1 MRKRFLFSALSLMF
15 IIACS
20 DDDTAVQ
27 PPLPL
32 TPDQQTVA
40 NCKTIRDALETYAA
54 THNGSYGEWNADW
67 SEAPV
72 DHFDNV
78 YSGEYEPSGLRAL
91 APGQIGI
98 EEYACGGTV
107 YGYRITGYGKD
118 RMLITLESLDNVPAD
133 VRYKHDVTIAN
144 AYLVLDAAK
153 RFAQT
158 NDGVFSTDIAG
169 DRNKD
174 GKILQQLL
182 PNGNLLINPFE
193 GVNTEP
199 QDGLGLAVPGAIGYG
214 GADSGSG
221 AIDTFVMEAY
231 GCDSEIIMTLVSWGT
246 QYGEIIWTGAYR
258 LRFAVETFAKAS
270 GHYPRDLDTET
281 TPGGKTVL
289 DLISE
294 ITDGHVPYFVN
305 YYNQDHYV
313 PTLGT
318 ATGNFSLAYQPV
330 ETSGTVTDYVIT
342 GNALFREIIRLGP
355 RPLE

>member
-1 MRKRFLFSALSLMF
+1 MRKRFLCSALSLMF

-54 THNGSYGEWNADW
+54 THNGTYGEWNADW

-91 APGQIGI
+91 APGQMGI

-214 GADSGSG
+214 GADSGPGDSTVSCIFPSLIRAFARVDYNFCG
-221 AIDTFVMEAY
+221 A
-231 GCDSEIIMTLVSWGT
+231 
-246 QYGEIIWTGAYR
+246 
-258 LRFAVETFAKAS
+258 ETSALYPAS
-270 GHYPRDLDTET
+270 QESQF
-281 TPGGKTVL
+281 GGGNA
-289 DLISE
+289 I
-294 ITDGHVPYFVN
+294 GN
-305 YYNQDHYV
+305 A
-313 PTLGT
+313 GT
-318 ATGNFSLAYQPV
+318 AGK
-330 ETSGTVTDYVIT
+330 
-342 GNALFREIIRLGP
+342 LFPIEW
-355 RPLE
+355 RP